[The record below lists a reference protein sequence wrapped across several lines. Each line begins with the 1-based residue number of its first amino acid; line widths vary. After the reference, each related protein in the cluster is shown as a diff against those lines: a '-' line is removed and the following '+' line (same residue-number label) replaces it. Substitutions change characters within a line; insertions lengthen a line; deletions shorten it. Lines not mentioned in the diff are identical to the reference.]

1 MNVLQKVPNMLN
13 RVMNALA
20 VSPPVRKKNC
30 NKPALLFEIVNLQAL
45 YH

>member
-30 NKPALLFEIVNLQAL
+30 NKPALLFKIVNLQAL